1 MLTGIDIG
9 IIIIYLLLTIGIG
22 LYMARRAKG
31 SLNDY
36 FLGGRTIP
44 WYILGITGMATYIDV
59 SGTMVQTSFFYMFGV
74 KGYWVAFRGAMALF
88 LAFLMVFMGKWLN
101 RSGVMTNAEWM
112 EFRFGSDKQGQT
124 ARLLSALSILIL
136 IIAFTA
142 YFFIGTG
149 KFFSAYLPFRPE
161 INGLLFYGI
170 VTIYT
175 VAAGFYGV
183 VYTDVFQAVLIGGMI
198 LFFTV
203 KAMIVGTPEYFH
215 AFTIQE
221 WHTLTPSWTMQMPAG
236 YESMHLF
243 GLLIIFWIITNVF
256 QGFALPFDAWT
267 SQRYY
272 AAKNER
278 ESSLV
283 AAQWIVLFSLRF
295 LLMMGVGILAMGIAG
310 KIGDPEM
317 AFTAVIE
324 HYVPPIAKGLI
335 LAALL
340 AAAMS
345 TLSSFVNAS
354 AAYYVKDI
362 YQRHIKKNASN
373 RHLINASYVSTV
385 AIIVL
390 GVIVGWKMPTINYI
404 WAWIIMGLFTGMMP
418 PNIIKWFWWRFNG
431 MGYAYGMGSG
441 MLAAILQ
448 QAFFPNL
455 PEYSIFIFVVVVS
468 TIGTIIGVYA
478 GKPTDKDVLLNF
490 YKKTRPF
497 GFWGPVRK
505 ECDSALLLEID
516 KENHRDLLL
525 LLPACLWQVTLFWLM
540 TAFVAK
546 KWQSVGI
553 SLVIIAALSYL
564 LYCYWYKGLKKEHPI
579 ESTSRH

>member
-1 MLTGIDIG
+1 MLSGIDIG
-9 IIIIYLLLTIGIG
+9 IIVVYLILTTGIG
-22 LYMARRAKG
+22 LYMARRASG
-31 SLNDY
+31 SINDY

-74 KGYWVAFRGAMALF
+74 KGYWVAFRGAVALF
-88 LAFLMVFMGKWLN
+88 LAFLMIFMGKWLN
-101 RSGVMTNAEWM
+101 RSNVMTNAEWM
-112 EFRFGSDKQGQT
+112 EFRFGNDRQGQT
-124 ARLLSALSILIL
+124 ARLLSAFSILVL
-136 IIAFTA
+136 IIAFAA

-149 KFFSAYLPFRPE
+149 KFFSAYLPFSAE
-161 INGLLFYGI
+161 VNGLIFYGI

-175 VAAGFYGV
+175 MAAGFYGV
-183 VYTDVFQAVLIGGMI
+183 VYTDVFQAMLIFAMI
-198 LFFTV
+198 VFFTV
-203 KAMIVGTPEYFH
+203 KAMVIGTPAYYQ
-215 AFTIQE
+215 AFTSAE
-221 WHTLTPSWTMQMPAG
+221 WHTLLPSWKMSMPAG
-236 YESMHLF
+236 YENMKLF
-243 GLLIIFWIITNVF
+243 GLLILSWIVTNVF

-295 LLMMGVGILAMGIAG
+295 LLMMGIAVLAVGIAG
-310 KIGDPEM
+310 MIGDPEM
-317 AFTAVIE
+317 AFNAVIE

-362 YQRHIKKNASN
+362 YQRHIKPNASN
-373 RHLINASYVSTV
+373 RHLIRVSYVSTIS
-385 AIIVL
+385 IIVL
-390 GVIVGWKMPTINYI
+390 GVLIGWNMPTINYI

-431 MGYAYGMGSG
+431 MGYAFGMGSG
-441 MLAAILQ
+441 MLVAILQ
-448 QAFFPNL
+448 QLFFQDW
-455 PEYSIFIFVVVVS
+455 PEYTTFAFVVLIS

-478 GKPTDKDVLLNF
+478 GKPTDKSVLLNF
-490 YKKTRPF
+490 FKKTRPF
-497 GFWGPVRK
+497 GFWGPIRQ
-505 ECDSALLLEID
+505 ECDPEFL
-516 KENHRDLLL
+516 KEVDRENRRDQLL

-540 TAFVAK
+540 TALVVKNWA
-546 KWQSVGI
+546 SVGA
-553 SLVIIAALSYL
+553 SLLLIAVLSAV
-564 LYCYWYKGLKKEHPI
+564 LYQYWYKNLHKV
-579 ESTSRH
+579 SSVV

>member
-9 IIIIYLLLTIGIG
+9 IIVVYLIMTIGIG
-22 LYMARRAKG
+22 LYTTRRASG
-31 SLNDY
+31 SLDDY

-74 KGYWVAFRGAMALF
+74 KGYWVAFRGAVALF
-88 LAFLMVFMGKWLN
+88 LAFLMIFMGKWLN
-101 RSGVMTNAEWM
+101 RSKVMTNAEWM
-112 EFRFGSDKQGQT
+112 EFRFGNDRQGQT
-124 ARLLSALSILIL
+124 ARLLSAFSILVL
-136 IIAFTA
+136 IIAFAA

-149 KFFSAYLPFRPE
+149 KFFSAYLPFSPE
-161 INGLLFYGI
+161 INGLIFYGI

-175 VAAGFYGV
+175 MAAGFYGV
-183 VYTDVFQAVLIGGMI
+183 VYTDVFQAMLIFAMI
-198 LFFTV
+198 VFFTV
-203 KAMIVGTPEYFH
+203 KAMLIGTPAYFQT
-215 AFTIQE
+215 FTSTE
-221 WHTLTPSWTMQMPAG
+221 WHTLLPSWKMSMPAG
-236 YESMHLF
+236 YENMKLF
-243 GLLIIFWIITNVF
+243 GLLILSWIVTNVF
-256 QGFALPFDAWT
+256 QGFAMPFDAWT

-295 LLMMGVGILAMGIAG
+295 LLMMGVAVLAVGIAG

-324 HYVPPIAKGLI
+324 HYVPPVAKGLI

-362 YQRHIKKNASN
+362 YQRHIKPNASN
-373 RHLINASYVSTV
+373 RHLIRVSYVATIS
-385 AIIVL
+385 IIVL
-390 GVIVGWKMPTINYI
+390 GVIIGWNMPTINYI

-431 MGYAYGMGSG
+431 MGYAFGMGSG
-441 MLAAILQ
+441 MIVAILQ
-448 QAFFPNL
+448 QLFFQDW
-455 PEYSIFIFVVVVS
+455 PEYTTFIFVVLIS
-468 TIGTIIGVYA
+468 TLGTIVGVFA
-478 GKPTDKDVLLNF
+478 GKPTDKGVLLNF

-497 GFWGPVRK
+497 GFWGPIRK
-505 ECDSALLLEID
+505 ECEPEFLQAVDRENRRDQLLLI
-516 KENHRDLLL
+516 
-525 LLPACLWQVTLFWLM
+525 PACLWQVSLFWLM
-540 TAFVAK
+540 TAIVVKNWSSVAVSLLLVAVL
-546 KWQSVGI
+546 SV
-553 SLVIIAALSYL
+553 V
-564 LYCYWYKGLKKEHPI
+564 LYQYWYKNLHKESPVA
-579 ESTSRH
+579 